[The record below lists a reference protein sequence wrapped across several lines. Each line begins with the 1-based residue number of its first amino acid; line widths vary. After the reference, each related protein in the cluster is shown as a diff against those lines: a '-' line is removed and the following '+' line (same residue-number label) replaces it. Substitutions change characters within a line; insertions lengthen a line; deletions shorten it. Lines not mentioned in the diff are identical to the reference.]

1 LAKNKVNVE
10 KYKAKALNEL
20 KEIAMLLK
28 RDSLFL
34 CVSRSYYAAFYAIK
48 ALLESI
54 GIHTGSHKQSQ
65 IEFRKNFIKTG
76 KLPNEYSEVLA
87 ELSELRGKADYDIN
101 WGTNKVFVER
111 IVKEAR
117 EFVSTILDVI

>member
-1 LAKNKVNVE
+1 MAKNNVNVN

-20 KEIAMLLK
+20 KEIAILLK
-28 RDSLFL
+28 RDALFL

-48 ALLESI
+48 ALLENI

-65 IEFRKNFIKTG
+65 IEFRKHFIKTG
-76 KLPNEYSEVLA
+76 KLPSEYSEMLA
-87 ELSELRGKADYDIN
+87 EFSELRGKADYDIN

-111 IVKEAR
+111 IVKEAK
-117 EFVSTILDVI
+117 EFVSAILNIL